1 MTSSLLRPIAA
12 ALAAAVRA
20 CRQPPAPAAAVRH
33 GAHGLAMRSVLGL
46 ALAVGIALAAPP
58 LSAQAPDIQA
68 LRQAATGA
76 RFTLGHSTYRLIP
89 GAVVR
94 LREKE
99 RPRDRRMAHAGA
111 GVLASIGP
119 YAILLG
125 RDAGN
130 AAQAAADPSRPD
142 ERLAAAINELTAQT
156 VLVAP
161 KLKLFGTTPAVV
173 EALARRTG
181 GTLVYASAMDGS
193 AVIGYGS
200 VEAAHAALLQL
211 QKASGVT
218 EVALQVI
225 QAFDERN

>member
-1 MTSSLLRPIAA
+1 MTSLLLQPISAASAAAAPTSLQRRATVAVARRLCGCVARGVLGM
-12 ALAAAVRA
+12 ALAAV
-20 CRQPPAPAAAVRH
+20 V
-33 GAHGLAMRSVLGL
+33 
-46 ALAVGIALAAPP
+46 LAAPP
-58 LSAQAPDIQA
+58 LSAQASDIRA

-76 RFTLGHSTYRLIP
+76 RFSFGHSTYRLIP

-94 LREKE
+94 LRAETGL
-99 RPRDRRMAHAGA
+99 RDRRTTPAAD
-111 GVLASIGP
+111 GVVAQIGP

-125 RDAGN
+125 RDARSP
-130 AAQAAADPSRPD
+130 APAPRDASRQD
-142 ERLAAAINELTAQT
+142 ERLAAAINELTEQT

-200 VEAAHAALLQL
+200 VEAAHAALMQL
-211 QKASGVT
+211 QTARGVT

>member
-1 MTSSLLRPIAA
+1 M
-12 ALAAAVRA
+12 ALGAV
-20 CRQPPAPAAAVRH
+20 V
-33 GAHGLAMRSVLGL
+33 LAS
-46 ALAVGIALAAPP
+46 P

-94 LREKE
+94 LRVEA
-99 RPRDRRMAHAGA
+99 RPRDRHMAHAGA
-111 GVLASIGP
+111 GVVASIGP

-125 RDAGN
+125 SDARN
-130 AAQAAADPSRPD
+130 AAQAPPDPSRPD
-142 ERLAAAINELTAQT
+142 ERLAAAINELTEQT

-161 KLKLFGTTPAVV
+161 KLKLFGTTPGVV

-181 GTLVYASAMDGS
+181 GTLVYASAIDGS
-193 AVIGYGS
+193 AVIRYAS

-211 QKASGVT
+211 QNASGVT

>member
-1 MTSSLLRPIAA
+1 MTSSLLRPISAA
-12 ALAAAVRA
+12 FAAAVRA
-20 CRQPPAPAAAVRH
+20 SRPRRSSVAAARH
-33 GAHGLAMRSVLGL
+33 RLRGCLARCVLGM
-46 ALAVGIALAAPP
+46 AFAAVVLDAPP
-58 LSAQAPDIQA
+58 LSAQAPDIRA

-76 RFTLGHSTYRLIP
+76 RFSFGHSTYRLIP

-94 LREKE
+94 LRADAGL
-99 RPRDRRMAHAGA
+99 RDRRTLPAAD
-111 GVLASIGP
+111 GVVAQIGP

-125 RDAGN
+125 RDARN
-130 AAQAAADPSRPD
+130 AAPAPRDPSRQD
-142 ERLAAAINELTAQT
+142 ERLAAAINELTEQT

-173 EALARRTG
+173 EALAHRTG
-181 GTLVYASAMDGS
+181 GTLVYASAIDGS

-200 VEAAHAALLQL
+200 VEAAHAALVQL
-211 QKASGVT
+211 QQARGVA

>member
-1 MTSSLLRPIAA
+1 MHR
-12 ALAAAVRA
+12 
-20 CRQPPAPAAAVRH
+20 
-33 GAHGLAMRSVLGL
+33 VLGL
-46 ALAVGIALAAPP
+46 ALAAGIALAAPP
-58 LSAQAPDIQA
+58 LSAQATDIQA

-76 RFTLGHSTYRLIP
+76 RFTLGRSTYRLIP

-94 LREKE
+94 RRVEE
-99 RPRDRRMAHAGA
+99 RSHDRRTAHAGA
-111 GVLASIGP
+111 EVVASIGP

-125 RDAGN
+125 RDARD
-130 AAQAAADPSRPD
+130 AAPSADPSRPD

-173 EALARRTG
+173 ETLAHRTG

-200 VEAAHAALLQL
+200 VDAAHAALLQL
-211 QKASGVT
+211 QQASGVT

>member
-1 MTSSLLRPIAA
+1 MWI
-12 ALAAAVRA
+12 ALAAAARPCLRA
-20 CRQPPAPAAAVRH
+20 ATLCS
-33 GAHGLAMRSVLGL
+33 GLGI
-46 ALAVGIALAAPP
+46 ALAGGMALAAPP
-58 LSAQAPDIQA
+58 LPPQVQA

-76 RFTLGHSTYRLIP
+76 RFTFGRSTYRLIP

-94 LREKE
+94 LRAEQ
-99 RPRDRRMAHAGA
+99 RPRDRRAAHADGR
-111 GVLASIGP
+111 VVASIGP
-119 YAILLG
+119 YAVLLG
-125 RDAGN
+125 GE
-130 AAQAAADPSRPD
+130 AAQALQDPSRPD

-211 QKASGVT
+211 QHASGVT

>member
-1 MTSSLLRPIAA
+1 MTSSLLRLSSVAFAAEVRAFRRRRSSVAA
-12 ALAAAVRA
+12 ARQRLLGCLA
-20 CRQPPAPAAAVRH
+20 
-33 GAHGLAMRSVLGL
+33 RSVLGL
-46 ALAVGIALAAPP
+46 AFATVVLAAPP
-58 LSAQAPDIQA
+58 LSAQVPDIRA

-76 RFTLGHSTYRLIP
+76 RFNFGHSTYRLIP

-94 LREKE
+94 LRAGDG
-99 RPRDRRMAHAGA
+99 RHDRRTAPAD
-111 GVLASIGP
+111 GVVAQIGP

-125 RDAGN
+125 RDARN
-130 AAQAAADPSRPD
+130 TAQVPRDPARQD

-173 EALARRTG
+173 EALAHRTG
-181 GTLVYASAMDGS
+181 GTLVYASAIDGS

-211 QKASGVT
+211 QQASGVA

>member
-1 MTSSLLRPIAA
+1 MTSSLLRPSAA
-12 ALAAAVRA
+12 ACAVAVRA
-20 CRQPPAPAAAVRH
+20 SRQRRSCVDAARQRLRECLVRS
-33 GAHGLAMRSVLGL
+33 ML
-46 ALAVGIALAAPP
+46 ALAFAAVVLAAPP
-58 LSAQAPDIQA
+58 LSAQVPDIRA

-76 RFTLGHSTYRLIP
+76 RFNFGHSTYRLIP

-94 LREKE
+94 LRTEDGL
-99 RPRDRRMAHAGA
+99 RDGRTAPAA
-111 GVLASIGP
+111 DGVVAQIGP

-125 RDAGN
+125 RDARN
-130 AAQAAADPSRPD
+130 AAPVLRDPSRQD
-142 ERLAAAINELTAQT
+142 ERLAAAINELTEQT

-173 EALARRTG
+173 EALAHRTG
-181 GTLVYASAMDGS
+181 GTLVYASAIDGS

-200 VEAAHAALLQL
+200 VEAAHAALMQL
-211 QKASGVT
+211 QQARGVA

>member
-1 MTSSLLRPIAA
+1 MTSSLLRPSSAAFAA
-12 ALAAAVRA
+12 AARQRLHRCRA
-20 CRQPPAPAAAVRH
+20 
-33 GAHGLAMRSVLGL
+33 RSVL
-46 ALAVGIALAAPP
+46 ALAFAAVVFATPP
-58 LSAQAPDIQA
+58 LSAQVPDIRA

-76 RFTLGHSTYRLIP
+76 RFNFGHSTYRLIP

-94 LREKE
+94 LRAGDGA
-99 RPRDRRMAHAGA
+99 RGRRTAPAA
-111 GVLASIGP
+111 DGVVAQIGP

-125 RDAGN
+125 RDARDARN
-130 AAQAAADPSRPD
+130 AAPVPRDPARQD

-173 EALARRTG
+173 EALAHRTG
-181 GTLVYASAMDGS
+181 GTLVYASAIDGS

-211 QKASGVT
+211 QQASGVT

>member
-1 MTSSLLRPIAA
+1 MTSLLLQPISAA
-12 ALAAAVRA
+12 FAATVRGHRQRGSAVATARHRLRGCLA
-20 CRQPPAPAAAVRH
+20 
-33 GAHGLAMRSVLGL
+33 RSVLGM
-46 ALAVGIALAAPP
+46 ALAAVVLAAPP
-58 LSAQAPDIQA
+58 LSAQASDIRA

-76 RFTLGHSTYRLIP
+76 RFSFGHSTYRLIP
-89 GAVVR
+89 GAVVQ
-94 LREKE
+94 LRAETGL
-99 RPRDRRMAHAGA
+99 RDRRTPAAD
-111 GVLASIGP
+111 GVVAQIGP

-125 RDAGN
+125 RDARN
-130 AAQAAADPSRPD
+130 PAPAPRDASRQD
-142 ERLAAAINELTAQT
+142 ERLAAAINELTEQT

-173 EALARRTG
+173 EALAHRTG

-200 VEAAHAALLQL
+200 VEAAHAALMQL
-211 QKASGVT
+211 QQARGVA

>member
-1 MTSSLLRPIAA
+1 MTSSLLRPSSAA
-12 ALAAAVRA
+12 FAAAMRAYRQRRSSVAAACQRLRGCLARSVLAMALAAV
-20 CRQPPAPAAAVRH
+20 V
-33 GAHGLAMRSVLGL
+33 
-46 ALAVGIALAAPP
+46 LAAPP
-58 LSAQAPDIQA
+58 LSAQVPDIRA

-76 RFTLGHSTYRLIP
+76 RFNFGHSTYRLIP

-94 LREKE
+94 LRAEDGG
-99 RPRDRRMAHAGA
+99 RDRRTAPTAD
-111 GVLASIGP
+111 GVVAQIGP

-125 RDAGN
+125 RDARN
-130 AAQAAADPSRPD
+130 AAPAPRDPARQD

-173 EALARRTG
+173 EALAHRTG
-181 GTLVYASAMDGS
+181 GTLVYASAIDGS

-200 VEAAHAALLQL
+200 VEAAHAALMQV
-211 QKASGVT
+211 QKSRGVN

>member
-1 MTSSLLRPIAA
+1 MPSSLLRPSSAA
-12 ALAAAVRA
+12 CATAVRA
-20 CRQPPAPAAAVRH
+20 HRQRRSCVDAARQRLRECRAC
-33 GAHGLAMRSVLGL
+33 SVL
-46 ALAVGIALAAPP
+46 ALAFAAVVLAAPP
-58 LSAQAPDIQA
+58 LSAQVPDIRA

-76 RFTLGHSTYRLIP
+76 RFNFGHSTYRLIP

-94 LREKE
+94 LRADDGL
-99 RPRDRRMAHAGA
+99 RDRRTAPAA
-111 GVLASIGP
+111 ERVVAQIGP

-125 RDAGN
+125 HDA
-130 AAQAAADPSRPD
+130 APVPRDPSGQD

-173 EALARRTG
+173 EALAHRTG
-181 GTLVYASAMDGS
+181 GTLVYASAIDGS

-200 VEAAHAALLQL
+200 VEAAHAALMQL
-211 QKASGVT
+211 QQARGVA